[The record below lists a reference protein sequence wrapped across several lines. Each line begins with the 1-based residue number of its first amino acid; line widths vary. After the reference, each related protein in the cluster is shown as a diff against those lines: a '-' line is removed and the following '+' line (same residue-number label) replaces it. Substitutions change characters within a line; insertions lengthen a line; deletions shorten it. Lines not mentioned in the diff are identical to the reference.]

1 MRRGILLALIVG
13 ALLTGCA
20 KSATPTAK
28 SATPTEVS
36 IPEAGGAPAAP
47 TRTPTAFA
55 TRAPSPPT
63 ATTVPNESPGY
74 PTASIAAPFRPA
86 TNAATQRA
94 TPRAVP
100 SIDSVLPPTPSP
112 AAFKRYTP
120 DDVARVL
127 TPLGASN
134 FVFTPRDPQSPAPN
148 TTIDQRTFTIP
159 SVAPRG
165 GQALFF
171 DSAADVAGMVA
182 YFTRFPDLAP
192 YVYAKGNVVLQL
204 NSGVAKVE
212 AEKYRMALESLP

>member
-13 ALLTGCA
+13 ALLTGCGEG
-20 KSATPTAK
+20 SMTTP
-28 SATPTEVS
+28 SPTEVS
-36 IPEAGGAPAAP
+36 IPEIGGAPAAP
-47 TRTPTAFA
+47 TRTPTTLP
-55 TRAPSPPT
+55 TRVPSPPIAAT
-63 ATTVPNESPGY
+63 ATNQNPGY
-74 PTASIAAPFRPA
+74 PTASIAVPLSPA
-86 TNAATQRA
+86 TNEATQRA

-100 SIDSVLPPTPSP
+100 SIDSVLPPTPSS

-148 TTIDQRTFTIP
+148 TAIDQRDFTIP
-159 SVAPRG
+159 SVAPKG

-182 YFTRFPDLAP
+182 YFARFPDLAP

-212 AEKYRMALESLP
+212 AEKYRVALESLP